1 MGMTRQERINVHKK
15 QDRIDSIKQSF
26 KDDTSIVVKPLSV
39 LQDSTGGTVSDV
51 LVDAAGG
58 TYPTDEE
65 HVNAVASLAAKIN
78 DILLALKSAG
88 IVK

>member
-1 MGMTRQERINVHKK
+1 MTRQERINVHKK
-15 QDRIDSIKQSF
+15 QGRIDSIKQSF

>member
-1 MGMTRQERINVHKK
+1 MGMTRQERVNVHKK
-15 QDRIDSIKQSF
+15 QDRIDSVKEAF
-26 KDDTSIVVKPLSV
+26 KNDTSIVVNSLSV

-78 DILLALKSAG
+78 DILSALKSAG
-88 IVK
+88 IIQ

>member
-1 MGMTRQERINVHKK
+1 MTRQERVNVHKK

-39 LQDSTGGTVSDV
+39 LQDSTGGAVSDILNDTTSSV
-51 LVDAAGG
+51 KD
-58 TYPTDEE
+58 D
-65 HVNAVASLAAKIN
+65 VASLAGKIN
-78 DILLALKSAG
+78 SILLALKSAG

>member
-1 MGMTRQERINVHKK
+1 MTRQERVNVHKK